1 MKFEKRIIDIFGNNL
16 YEQAKK
22 INKYFITHVSS
33 DKININ
39 ERVHYFIVDS
49 DIGFGYNEV
58 FFLKKRNE
66 SVGARCDCQNFLRNK
81 SCKHIVACMLK
92 YPEMT
97 LPEPVDPVDIS
108 KNILNSFLEN
118 KTKNKLEIKQ
128 ELKLDVELDLS
139 NEVATFKLK
148 VGLTKTYVLNTFNK
162 FNDFVNAFN
171 NNQKYK
177 FGVNFT
183 YDPDKHY
190 FGDSNLELI
199 KFFNGYKR
207 NNTYYYSPKNDL
219 FELSDRDL
227 MFLLDKL
234 QNSTFTVTNCGVI
247 NQIKKELPTNFNLD
261 YKDNL
266 YHLNIEKY
274 EDYKIVDEYCK
285 YVVYEK
291 TLYIIPDIYSKILKS
306 FFDNNISEIIFDR
319 KNEKTFR
326 DGLLKRVIG
335 KVISTD
341 NVKDI
346 VISKKPKASLYFDFK
361 REKIECEIKLDY
373 NNNVINYCDVNSK
386 RVRDEEYEQNLIKE
400 ILFYNFEIKKDKIEL
415 KNLDDIGD
423 FLNEGL
429 INLSE
434 KYNIYT
440 SKKIDN
446 INMIKISNIKSNFSI
461 GKDGIMSY
469 SFSTDNIKLEELDKV
484 LSSLN
489 SEKKYYKLKNGNII
503 DLKNNQE
510 LNELNDIFND
520 LNINGDT
527 SLGVMN
533 IPKYRAFYI
542 DSLKSNKY
550 SIIETDNGFDKFI
563 DNFKKYK
570 DTKIKLSKDLKEVLR
585 DYQKE
590 GVKWLYTIYK
600 CDLGGI
606 LADEMGLGKSLQTIA
621 FIKLILMEKKDAKI
635 MIVCPTALV
644 YNWKRE
650 FDKFAPDLKYVTV
663 ADNKEKRKQV
673 IKEIDKYNIFI
684 TSYGLVRNDND
695 EYENID
701 FELCIIDE
709 AQNIK
714 NYQSNMS
721 REIKKIKAR
730 TKIALTGTPLENSV
744 LELWSIFDFIMPGY
758 LNSINK
764 FRENYGV
771 SDVDSKSLSKLT
783 NLNYQISPFILRRKK
798 KDVIKDLPDKIEN
811 NIYLE
816 LPDMQ
821 KTLYLKVLKESEEE
835 INDLIEKEGFMKSRF
850 KILQLLMKLRQICV
864 DPNVLYSNYK
874 GESVKFV
881 KMLEIVKD
889 YIEEGHKILIFSSF
903 KRVVDKVKNMFD
915 ENGITSYMISG
926 DVKSKNRMELVDK
939 FNKDDTNC
947 FLITLKSGGTGLNLT
962 SADVVIHLDIWWNP
976 QVENQATDRA
986 HRIGQKN
993 TVSVIK
999 LITKGTI
1006 EERIIELQE
1015 KKKLLSDNLI
1025 EGKNNAD
1032 TLSSLSEDDIKNLL
1046 AIGEDE

>member
-1 MKFEKRIIDIFGNNL
+1 MNLEKMIVDTFGNQM

-22 INKYFITHVSS
+22 INKYSI
-33 DKININ
+33 INISSEKLSTN
-39 ERVHYFIVDS
+39 EKIHCFMVDS
-49 DIGFGYNEV
+49 DRGFGYNEV
-58 FFLKKRNE
+58 FFLEKRGE
-66 SVGARCDCQNFLRNK
+66 SVAAKCSCRDFLINNT
-81 SCKHIVACMLK
+81 CKHIVACMLK
-92 YPEMT
+92 YPEVII
-97 LPEPVDPVDIS
+97 PKPVNPVDVSKDILS
-108 KNILNSFLEN
+108 SFIE
-118 KTKNKLEIKQ
+118 KETKKQLEIKQ
-128 ELKLDVELDLS
+128 ALKLDVELDLS
-139 NEVATFKLK
+139 SEVATFKLK
-148 VGLTKTYVLNTFNK
+148 IGHTKTYVLNTLNK
-162 FNDFVNAFN
+162 FNDFINAFN

-177 FGVNFT
+177 FGINFT
-183 YDPDKHY
+183 YDPDKYY
-190 FGDSNLELI
+190 FNERDLELI

-207 NNTYYYSPKNDL
+207 NNQYYYSSKNDI
-219 FELSDRDL
+219 FELSERDL
-227 MFLLDKL
+227 MFLLDKF
-234 QNSTFTVTNCGVI
+234 QNREFTITNCGIVK
-247 NQIKKELPTNFNLD
+247 QIRKELPTDFNLD
-261 YKDNL
+261 YKDKM
-266 YHLNIEKY
+266 YHLNILKY
-274 EDYKIVDEYCK
+274 DDYKIVDEYCK

-306 FFDNNISEIIFDR
+306 FFDNNISEIVFD
-319 KNEKTFR
+319 KKSEKMFR
-326 DGLLKRVIG
+326 NGLLKKVMG
-335 KVISTD
+335 KIIPTD
-341 NVKDI
+341 NVKDM
-346 VISKKPKASLYFDFK
+346 VISKAPKASLYFDFK
-361 REKIECEIKLDY
+361 REKIEGEIKLDY
-373 NNNVINYCDVNSK
+373 NNNIINYFDDNIK
-386 RVRDEEYEQNLIKE
+386 IIRDQVYEEKLIKE
-400 ILFYNFEIKKDKIEL
+400 ILSYNFEIKNKKFEL
-415 KNLDDIGD
+415 KDLDNIVD

-429 INLSE
+429 KKLSNE
-434 KYNIYT
+434 YQVYT
-440 SKKIDN
+440 TKKIDN
-446 INMIKISNIKSNFSI
+446 INVIKKSNIKSNFSI

-469 SFSTDNIKLEELDKV
+469 NFKTDNINLDELNKV
-484 LSSLN
+484 LLSLN
-489 SEKKYYKLKNGNII
+489 SNKKYYKLKNGDIV
-503 DLKNNQE
+503 DLKNNE
-510 LNELNDIFND
+510 NLNQLNDIFND
-520 LNINGDT
+520 LDINSNESMGDIK
-527 SLGVMN
+527 

-542 DSLKSNKY
+542 DSLKNNRY

-563 DNFKKYK
+563 NNFKKYK
-570 DTKIKLSKDLKEVLR
+570 DVKINLGADLKEVLR
-585 DYQKE
+585 DYQKD

-621 FIKLILMEKKDAKI
+621 FIKLILKEKKDAKI
-635 MIVCPTALV
+635 MIVCPTSLV

-663 ADNKEKRKQV
+663 ADNKEKRKEI

-714 NYQSNMS
+714 NYQSNMA
-721 REIKKIKAR
+721 REIKKIKAK

-764 FRENYGV
+764 FRNNYGI
-771 SDVDSKSLSKLT
+771 SDVDLKSLDKLT

-821 KTLYLKVLKESEEE
+821 KALYLKLLKESEEE
-835 INDLIEKEGFMKSRF
+835 IDDLIAKEGFTKSRF

-864 DPNVLYSNYK
+864 EPKILYNNYK
-874 GESVKFV
+874 GDSVKFS
-881 KMLEIVKD
+881 KMLEIVQD
-889 YIEEGHKILIFSSF
+889 YIKEGHKILIFSSF
-903 KRVVDKVKNMFD
+903 KRVIDKVKKMFD
-915 ENGITSYMISG
+915 ENGITSYMIAG
-926 DVKSKNRMELVDK
+926 DVKSKKRMELVDK
-939 FNKDDTNC
+939 FNHDDTNC

-1032 TLSSLSEDDIKNLL
+1032 TLSSLSEDDIRNLL
-1046 AIGEDE
+1046 AIGEDD